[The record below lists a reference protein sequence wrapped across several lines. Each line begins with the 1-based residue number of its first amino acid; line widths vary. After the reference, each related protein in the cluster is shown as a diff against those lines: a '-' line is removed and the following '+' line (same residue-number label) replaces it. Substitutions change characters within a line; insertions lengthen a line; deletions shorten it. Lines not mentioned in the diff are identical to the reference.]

1 MYTHAKKDRI
11 HMLKTDFGNTLS
23 QLAFPVE
30 SDPNFQWDDTVMKI
44 FNKFLQQDNKWI
56 NGREKCSL
64 LFHIPSGI
72 EQTDPSKP
80 TNESY

>member
-11 HMLKTDFGNTLS
+11 RMLKTDFGNTLS

-44 FNKFLQQDNKWI
+44 FNKFLQQDNK
-56 NGREKCSL
+56 
-64 LFHIPSGI
+64 
-72 EQTDPSKP
+72 
-80 TNESY
+80 